1 LLSLLPHFIATF
13 LIFGS
18 IFVLIDFVWVKLTSR
33 FYQQRLHGLLRTK
46 PNLWAASTFY
56 ALYIFG
62 VTCFVPMAIWSSR
75 GIWLAMLSGAVFG
88 MVAYAT
94 YDLTNL
100 ATLKKWSVKV
110 TVIDV
115 LWGAIATSLAATIT
129 FLILLWWL

>member
-1 LLSLLPHFIATF
+1 
-13 LIFGS
+13 
-18 IFVLIDFVWVKLTSR
+18 
-33 FYQQRLHGLLRTK
+33 
-46 PNLWAASTFY
+46 
-56 ALYIFG
+56 
-62 VTCFVPMAIWSSR
+62 
-75 GIWLAMLSGAVFG
+75 MLSGAVFG